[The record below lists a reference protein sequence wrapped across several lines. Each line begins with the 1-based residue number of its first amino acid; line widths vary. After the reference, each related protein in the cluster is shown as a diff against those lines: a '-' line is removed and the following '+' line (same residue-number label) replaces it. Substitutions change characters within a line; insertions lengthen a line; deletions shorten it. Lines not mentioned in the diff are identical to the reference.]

1 MKTIGIL
8 FFLFVSAAF
17 VARAQEPPAKAKETF
32 ERVCGT
38 CHKPE
43 AALSARRSRDQW
55 TESIEGMI
63 SRGAKISDEEFA
75 TVLDYLVR
83 QYGKVNVNRGTVD
96 EMVEVLGVTAQEADA
111 IVKYRADKGKFEDF
125 AALSKVPGVDV
136 QKLEKNRVAIG
147 F

>member
-1 MKTIGIL
+1 MKVIVIP
-8 FFLFVSAAF
+8 FLFAGAAL
-17 VARAQEPPAKAKETF
+17 VARPQEPPAKAKETF

-43 AALSARRSRDQW
+43 AALSARRTRDQW
-55 TESIEGMI
+55 QESIEGMI
-63 SRGAKISDEEFA
+63 TRGAKISDEEFT
-75 TVLDYLVR
+75 TVWDYLVR

-96 EMVEVLGVTAQEADA
+96 EIVEVLGITAKEAET
-111 IVKYRADKGKFEDF
+111 IVKYRTDKGRFEDF
-125 AALSKVPGVDV
+125 EALSKVPGVDV